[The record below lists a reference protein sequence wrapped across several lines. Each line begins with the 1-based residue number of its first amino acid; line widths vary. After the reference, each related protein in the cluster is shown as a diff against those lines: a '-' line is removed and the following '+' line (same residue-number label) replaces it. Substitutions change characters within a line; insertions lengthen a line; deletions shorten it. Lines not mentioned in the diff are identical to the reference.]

1 MTIKELWPI
10 DEIEN
15 QGLRLPAAAGELVPH
30 YRCGKLFRDDYSSV
44 AAPRD
49 ADDCIQIRPTPF
61 RFKAGDNV
69 TFDSMKARGNT
80 SAAVKQLE
88 KGPMWTS
95 GKIIMVDICEEGTDY
110 AAYESYKH

>member
-1 MTIKELWPI
+1 
-10 DEIEN
+10 
-15 QGLRLPAAAGELVPH
+15 
-30 YRCGKLFRDDYSSV
+30 
-44 AAPRD
+44 
-49 ADDCIQIRPTPF
+49 
-61 RFKAGDNV
+61 
-69 TFDSMKARGNT
+69 MKARGNT